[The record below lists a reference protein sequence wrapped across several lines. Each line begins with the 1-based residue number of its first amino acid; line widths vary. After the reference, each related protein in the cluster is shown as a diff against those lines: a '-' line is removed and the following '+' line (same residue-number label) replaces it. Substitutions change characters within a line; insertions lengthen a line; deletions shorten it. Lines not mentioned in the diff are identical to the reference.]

1 MNKYVNLPCKVIGH
15 ALHQIRKASSEGRVA
30 PLFTEGVSISA
41 EGELAI
47 DETTSTGSLVPNV
60 CVVPGTFAV
69 VEEDEEC
76 VGEFSSPVASEES
89 AARHREGEAVDND
102 SFVDI
107 MSGITAGSGAE
118 SEGWTFADALAR
130 ANLSVETLAEGV
142 VDKSRLPT
150 PESFFCM
157 AH

>member
-1 MNKYVNLPCKVIGH
+1 M
-15 ALHQIRKASSEGRVA
+15 ASSESRLA
-30 PLFTEGVSISA
+30 ALFTEGVSSSA

-47 DETTSTGSLVPNV
+47 DETTSTVSLVPSV
-60 CVVPGTFAV
+60 RVVPGVSAV

-76 VGEFSSPVASEES
+76 VGESGDAVYGEES
-89 AARHREGEAVDND
+89 TVGYREGEGDDND

-107 MSGITAGSGAE
+107 MSGISAAGGAE
-118 SEGWTFADALAR
+118 SKGWTFADALVR

-142 VDKSRLPT
+142 VGTSRLPT
-150 PESFFCM
+150 CESSFFI

>member
-1 MNKYVNLPCKVIGH
+1 M
-15 ALHQIRKASSEGRVA
+15 ASSKDRLA
-30 PLFTEGVSISA
+30 ALFTEGVTSSA

-47 DETTSTGSLVPNV
+47 DETTSTVSLVPSV
-60 CVVPGTFAV
+60 CVAPRESAV

-76 VGEFSSPVASEES
+76 AGESGNAVSGEES
-89 AARHREGEAVDND
+89 TVGYREEEGDDND

-107 MSGITAGSGAE
+107 MSGISAACGAK

-142 VDKSRLPT
+142 VDTSRLRT
-150 PESFFCM
+150 RESSFFIS
-157 AH
+157 H